1 MSEPSA
7 IKILL
12 ADEAKVGS
20 EVTVQGWIRSK
31 RDSKAGISFLAIN
44 DGSHFD
50 SLQCV
55 VANTLSNYESEVLK
69 GVAFFGDRV
78 GLWIVYITDN
88 GDSRRLNLDRL
99 PLTL

>member
-7 IKILL
+7 IKTLL
-12 ADEAKVGS
+12 ADEGRVGS

-50 SLQCV
+50 SSSVRCRQH
-55 VANTLSNYESEVLK
+55 SEQL
-69 GVAFFGDRV
+69 
-78 GLWIVYITDN
+78 
-88 GDSRRLNLDRL
+88 
-99 PLTL
+99 